1 MAYGDQSSQELC
13 LIDRTITSLLTVPL
27 SPKIRSLNL
36 HCNQI
41 ARIEGLG
48 QVWQLRHLDLSSN
61 QITRIEGLETL
72 VALRTLNLSC
82 NFITKVE
89 GLNGL
94 INLTRL
100 NLSYN
105 RITDVSGLLHLHGI
119 GHKLSLVDLHSN
131 CISDFNHL
139 LQCMVG
145 LCFLTDL
152 TLTKDG
158 SDNPVCQTPGYREI
172 MLQSL
177 TQLTVLDG
185 LKRSGESI
193 HSSEGGPLDIP
204 GLEDYLEYLVSSDS
218 SLNVEKASVGLP
230 VITPRIDEVLAHYH
244 HRTTVSNPAM
254 SATEASS
261 SPEVEQSKSRSTID
275 VFNEIRIKKLERQ
288 ISQLLQQVPATS
300 ARVKAKR
307 DIDHTSESESESCK
321 ENRKKGA
328 TRTKI
333 PSYQQMTETSKQ
345 RSARQLKNNK
355 SERLATAQK
364 TLWST
369 TPEIFYNQAS
379 FKESFYISWDEQ
391 PCVRKLK
398 SCRNQPR
405 GEELS
410 SSSPVE
416 SAELQIV
423 GCTPRN
429 MSSIQKAQHKSQD
442 SKKTSITEESTYRA
456 LTLELD
462 QEREKRWKAEQTV
475 KQLMDH
481 MKTLQNQADEKRD
494 FQDMAVHTTDRLKE
508 LLMKEKKGRSQLQ
521 TYVVELKEKIAVL
534 TEELRKLKSTE
545 EDQRKV
551 LRSLEETILKTESQR
566 LQHQAVEMKRIQEA
580 ELKASAAQK
589 EVELLQISLRQQK
602 EKVQQLQEL
611 LSCREQAHRK
621 EIESRVTL
629 SGPEF
634 QAALS
639 REVAKEE
646 ERHVQQLKGY
656 QEKNDLLNQQYIIL
670 EDEFRMAL
678 TIEAN
683 RFKEVKSGFDH
694 VTADRANYKQALA
707 QSQQKEKQ
715 SGTFVQELTTMVK
728 EQKAKIAEL
737 AKSKQ
742 ETISELKS
750 QFRALEHVAEE
761 DKKKTVQIE
770 LLKQEKS
777 RLISQL
783 TAQES
788 VIDGIRAE
796 KRIWGQELAQ
806 QGTSLAQDRGRLE
819 ARIELLTSEME
830 SVKKQNKQDMNAL
843 KIKTKIVDDQ
853 TETIRK
859 LKEGLQERDEQI
871 RKVREENLQDKRTF
885 HEQLEDETAVS
896 QDLKEKVE
904 RLSERKKELKQ
915 QLEEKEAKLEETKR
929 AFSTVNKKWQDKAEI
944 LTMLEAQV
952 KQMKETF
959 DAKERKLVEERDK
972 ALQAQKAAAGKLH
985 SIDDAFRQQLEAVQV
1000 AQQTQLLQLA
1010 NEKQKE
1016 IEAAKEKV
1024 YQVEEEMRQL
1034 LRETANGKRN
1044 MEEKIRKL
1052 TSALNDIKQEL

>member
-355 SERLATAQK
+355 SER
-364 TLWST
+364 
-369 TPEIFYNQAS
+369 
-379 FKESFYISWDEQ
+379 DEQ

>member
-1 MAYGDQSSQELC
+1 MHFMLDF
-13 LIDRTITSLLTVPL
+13 LI
-27 SPKIRSLNL
+27 
-36 HCNQI
+36 
-41 ARIEGLG
+41 
-48 QVWQLRHLDLSSN
+48 
-61 QITRIEGLETL
+61 
-72 VALRTLNLSC
+72 
-82 NFITKVE
+82 
-89 GLNGL
+89 
-94 INLTRL
+94 
-100 NLSYN
+100 
-105 RITDVSGLLHLHGI
+105 
-119 GHKLSLVDLHSN
+119 
-131 CISDFNHL
+131 
-139 LQCMVG
+139 
-145 LCFLTDL
+145 
-152 TLTKDG
+152 
-158 SDNPVCQTPGYREI
+158 
-172 MLQSL
+172 
-177 TQLTVLDG
+177 
-185 LKRSGESI
+185 LK
-193 HSSEGGPLDIP
+193 
-204 GLEDYLEYLVSSDS
+204 
-218 SLNVEKASVGLP
+218 
-230 VITPRIDEVLAHYH
+230 
-244 HRTTVSNPAM
+244 
-254 SATEASS
+254 
-261 SPEVEQSKSRSTID
+261 
-275 VFNEIRIKKLERQ
+275 
-288 ISQLLQQVPATS
+288 VPATS
-300 ARVKAKR
+300 TTVKAKR

-328 TRTKI
+328 RRTKI
-333 PSYQQMTETSKQ
+333 PSYRQTTETSKQ
-345 RSARQLKNNK
+345 RNARQQKNKK
-355 SERLATAQK
+355 SER
-364 TLWST
+364 
-369 TPEIFYNQAS
+369 
-379 FKESFYISWDEQ
+379 DEQ

-398 SCRNQPR
+398 SSNSQPR
-405 GEELS
+405 GEEFS

-423 GCTPRN
+423 GRTTRN
-429 MSSIQKAQHKSQD
+429 MSTVQKSQHKSQD
-442 SKKTSITEESTYRA
+442 CKKTSTTEESTYRA
-456 LTLELD
+456 LIQELD
-462 QEREKRWKAEQTV
+462 QERERRWKAEQTV
-475 KQLMDH
+475 KQLVDH
-481 MKTLQNQADEKRD
+481 TKTLHNQANEKRD
-494 FQDMAVHTTDRLKE
+494 FHDMAAHTTDRLKE
-508 LLMKEKKGRSQLQ
+508 LLMKEKEAKSQLQ
-521 TYVVELKEKIAVL
+521 AYVAELKKKIGIL

-551 LRSLEETILKTESQR
+551 LKSLEETILKTESQR
-566 LQHQAVEMKRIQEA
+566 LQHQAVEMKQIQEA
-580 ELKASAAQK
+580 ELKASAAQR

-611 LSCREQAHRK
+611 LACREQAHRK
-621 EIESRVTL
+621 EVESRVTL

-634 QAALS
+634 QVALS

-646 ERHVQQLKGY
+646 ERHAQQLRGY
-656 QEKNDLLNQQYIIL
+656 QEKIDLLNQQYIIL

-694 VTADRANYKQALA
+694 VTAELANYKQALA

-715 SGTFVQELTTMVK
+715 SGTLVQELTTMVK

-750 QFRALEHVAEE
+750 RIRALEHIAEE

-788 VIDGIRAE
+788 VIDGLRAE

-819 ARIELLTSEME
+819 ARIEILTSELE
-830 SVKKQNKQDMNAL
+830 SLKKQNEQDMNAL

-859 LKEGLQERDEQI
+859 LKEGLQERDAQI

-885 HEQLEDETAVS
+885 QEQIEDEATVS

-904 RLSERKKELKQ
+904 RLTERKKELKQ
-915 QLEEKEAKLEETKR
+915 QFEEKEAELEETKR
-929 AFSTVNKKWQDKAEI
+929 AYSAINKKWQDKAEI
-944 LTMLEAQV
+944 LTMLETQV

-972 ALQAQKAAAGKLH
+972 ALQAQKAAAVKLH
-985 SIDDAFRQQLEAVQV
+985 SMDDAFRHQFETIQV

-1034 LRETANGKRN
+1034 LKETANGKKN

>member
-1 MAYGDQSSQELC
+1 MAHDNQSSQELC
-13 LIDRTITSLLTVPL
+13 LIDKTITSLLTVPL
-27 SPKIRSLNL
+27 SPKIRALNL

-41 ARIEGLG
+41 SRIEGLS

-61 QITRIEGLETL
+61 QITHIEGLETL

-82 NFITKVE
+82 NLITKVE

-105 RITDVSGLLHLHGI
+105 RITDLSGFLHLHGI

-131 CISDFNHL
+131 CISNFSHL
-139 LQCMVG
+139 LQCLLG
-145 LCFLTDL
+145 LNCLTDL
-152 TLTKDG
+152 ILMKDG
-158 SDNPVCQTPGYREI
+158 RDNPVCQTPGYREI
-172 MLQSL
+172 LLQSL
-177 TQLTVLDG
+177 IHLTALDE

-193 HSSEGGPLDIP
+193 HSSEGCPLDLP

-230 VITPRIDEVLAHYH
+230 VITPRIDQVLAYYR
-244 HRTTVSNPAM
+244 HRATVANPAM
-254 SATEASS
+254 PMSAAESSS
-261 SPEVEQSKSRSTID
+261 SPEVEPSKNYNTVG

-288 ISQLLQQVPATS
+288 ISQLLQQVPAPS
-300 ARVKAKR
+300 IAVKAKR

-321 ENRKKGA
+321 ENRKKE
-328 TRTKI
+328 TRRSKA
-333 PSYQQMTETSKQ
+333 ETSKQ
-345 RSARQLKNNK
+345 LKNRQLKNKK
-355 SERLATAQK
+355 SERDK
-364 TLWST
+364 
-369 TPEIFYNQAS
+369 
-379 FKESFYISWDEQ
+379 Q
-391 PCVRKLK
+391 PCMRKLK
-398 SCRNQPR
+398 SSNNQPR
-405 GEELS
+405 GEEFS

-416 SAELQIV
+416 PAELQVV
-423 GCTPRN
+423 GRTPRN
-429 MSSIQKAQHKSQD
+429 MSIIQKAQHKSQD
-442 SKKTSITEESTYRA
+442 SQKTSVTEESTYRV
-456 LTLELD
+456 LIQDLD
-462 QEREKRWKAEQTV
+462 QEREMRWKAEQTV
-475 KQLMDH
+475 KELMDH
-481 MKTLQNQADEKRD
+481 MKELQNQADEKRN
-494 FQDMAVHTTDRLKE
+494 FHDMAVHTTDRLKE
-508 LLMKEKKGRSQLQ
+508 LLMKEKEARSQLQ
-521 TYVVELKEKIAVL
+521 AYVVELKKKIGIL
-534 TEELRKLKSTE
+534 TEELRKLKTTE
-545 EDQRKV
+545 EDQRKMMQ
-551 LRSLEETILKTESQR
+551 SLEGTMLKTESQR

-580 ELKASAAQK
+580 ELKVSSAQR
-589 EVELLQISLRQQK
+589 EGELLQISLHRQK

-611 LSCREQAHRK
+611 LASREQAHRK
-621 EIESRVTL
+621 EIESRVSL

-634 QAALS
+634 HAALS
-639 REVAKEE
+639 REVAKEG
-646 ERHVQQLKGY
+646 ERHAQQLKGH
-656 QEKNDLLNQQYIIL
+656 QEKIDLLNQQYVTL

-683 RFKEVKSGFDH
+683 RFKEVKNGFDH
-694 VTADRANYKQALA
+694 VTAELANYKQALV

-715 SGTFVQELTTMVK
+715 SGTLVQELTTMVK

-742 ETISELKS
+742 ETVSDLKS
-750 QFRALEHVAEE
+750 RLRALEHIAEE

-806 QGTSLAQDRGRLE
+806 QGSSLAQDRGRLQ
-819 ARIELLTSEME
+819 ARIEMLTSEVE
-830 SVKKQNKQDMNAL
+830 SLKKQNEQDMNTL

-871 RKVREENLQDKRTF
+871 RKVREENLQDKRSF
-885 HEQLEDETAVS
+885 HEQLDDEAAVS
-896 QDLKEKVE
+896 QDLREKVE

-915 QLEEKEAKLEETKR
+915 QLEEKEVELEETKT

-944 LTMLEAQV
+944 LTMLETQV

-959 DAKERKLVEERDK
+959 DAKEKKLVAERDK
-972 ALQAQKAAAGKLH
+972 ALQAQTAAAEKLH
-985 SIDDAFRQQLEAVQV
+985 SMDNAFRHQLETMQV
-1000 AQQTQLLQLA
+1000 SQQAQLLQLA

-1016 IEAAKEKV
+1016 IETAKEKV
-1024 YQVEEEMRQL
+1024 YEVEEEMRQL
-1034 LRETANGKRN
+1034 LQETANGKKT
-1044 MEEKIRKL
+1044 MEDKIRKL
-1052 TSALNDIKQEL
+1052 TSALNDIKQDL